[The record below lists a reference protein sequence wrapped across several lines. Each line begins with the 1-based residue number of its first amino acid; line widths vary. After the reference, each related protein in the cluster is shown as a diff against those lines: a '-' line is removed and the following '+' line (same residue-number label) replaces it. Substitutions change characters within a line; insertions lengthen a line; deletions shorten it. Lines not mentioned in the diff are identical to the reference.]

1 VIPLSAR
8 REDQLHGIASQL
20 LAWSR
25 ARRLTPAELADVA
38 HTLQVGRD
46 AYEERLG
53 LLVRSQDELEAALG
67 DFLAGRPVGHLGR
80 GVTPTPAAH
89 ADALYEQYRAG
100 RFDEVLDAWAGG
112 QDLDWDRLAASGV
125 RSRVPLPVYPFA
137 RLRHWHPPHGTATP
151 LAPAPR
157 AVTAQRLH
165 PLLHQNRSSLFEQR
179 FTAAFTGEEAF
190 LDGHRV
196 EGHRV
201 LPGSVSLEMA
211 RLAGALS
218 LEQEVRS
225 IRNVLWRHPVVVADE
240 PVETTVRLHPE
251 EDSVLVRIGMDQGP
265 PEARICM
272 EARVSPDPA
281 SSGPAG
287 GMLDLAEVA
296 AGCEGKLPGSAVY
309 AAMAEAGLD
318 NGPAFQV
325 IEEVLFRDGEAVVQL
340 ALPSAADRHEADVLP
355 PALVNGAFQAVS
367 VLMAGRGGGLLLPFS
382 IASVDIHGPLPDECV
397 AHLRHRGAD
406 GGGTVDRFDITLTD
420 LAGTALVVVRDY
432 ALKSLPNAAQD
443 R

>member
-1 VIPLSAR
+1 
-8 REDQLHGIASQL
+8 
-20 LAWSR
+20 
-25 ARRLTPAELADVA
+25 
-38 HTLQVGRD
+38 
-46 AYEERLG
+46 
-53 LLVRSQDELEAALG
+53 
-67 DFLAGRPVGHLGR
+67 
-80 GVTPTPAAH
+80 
-89 ADALYEQYRAG
+89 
-100 RFDEVLDAWAGG
+100 
-112 QDLDWDRLAASGV
+112 
-125 RSRVPLPVYPFA
+125 
-137 RLRHWHPPHGTATP
+137 
-151 LAPAPR
+151 
-157 AVTAQRLH
+157 VTAQRLH